1 MNFRRVIALTK
12 KDLKKTTR
20 EPAVLFLLLV
30 FPIVLTFV
38 FGLAFGGIGGDAA
51 SSFDVGVLN
60 LDTTGTHTEWS
71 DAFIDNLTHS
81 EVFVVQYFQDNE
93 TGQAALLQGG
103 LDAFVVL
110 PEGFGD
116 SIESYYNAPLDPSS
130 WTNSSIGLYVD
141 SGSLIAVSAVPP
153 LVQEVL
159 MNTIFGTEAMT
170 IGLPIDI
177 GSPALVESS
186 TFSQFDFMAPGL
198 FAFAAI
204 FLTMIVSQS
213 MTYERDEGL
222 LKRLRTTPM
231 SSSEYMVS
239 QTLSNMMIAVVQVT
253 LVLASAF
260 AIGYRPA
267 TGPAGIAFAFVI
279 ALAFSLVAVGFGL
292 ISATISKSAD
302 VATGISFIFIM
313 PQMFF
318 GTFMPL
324 GGATEVL
331 AKFMPSKYITDALTT
346 LFLRGAPVTSTII
359 WFDLAIVSIVGF
371 ALIVIGIALFERF
384 GSK

>member
-1 MNFRRVIALTK
+1 MNLRRILALTK

-38 FGLAFGGIGGDAA
+38 FGLAFGGIGGGGTT
-51 SSFDVGVLN
+51 SFDVGVLN
-60 LDTTGTHTEWS
+60 LDTTGTQTEWGN
-71 DAFIDNLTHS
+71 AFVGNLTHS
-81 EVFVVQYFQDNE
+81 DVFVVHYFEDNE
-93 TGQAALLQGG
+93 TGQAALLQGN
-103 LDAFVVL
+103 LDAFIVL

-116 SIESYYNAPLDPSS
+116 SIESYYGAPFDPSS

-141 SGSLIAVSAVPP
+141 SGSLMAVSAVPP

-159 MNTIFGTEAMT
+159 MNTIFGADAMA
-170 IGLPIDI
+170 IGLPIEI
-177 GSPALVESS
+177 KSPALVHSS
-186 TFSQFDFMAPGL
+186 TLSQWDFMAPGI

-204 FLTMIVSQS
+204 FLTMIVAQS

-222 LKRLRTTPM
+222 LKRLKTTPV

-239 QTLSNMMIAVVQVT
+239 QTLSNMLIAVVQVA

-267 TGPAGIAFAFVI
+267 TGPAGIGFAFLI
-279 ALAFSLVAVGFGL
+279 SLAFSLVAVGFGL
-292 ISATISKSAD
+292 IAATLSKSAD

-324 GGATEVL
+324 GGATEVI

-359 WFDLAIVSIVGF
+359 WFDFAVVSILGI
-371 ALIVIGIALFERF
+371 ALILVGIALFERF
-384 GSK
+384 GTK

>member
-1 MNFRRVIALTK
+1 MNFRRILALTK

-38 FGLAFGGIGGDAA
+38 FGLAFGGIGGGATT
-51 SSFDVGVLN
+51 SFDVGLLN
-60 LDTTGTHTEWS
+60 LDVTGPQTEWS
-71 DAFIDNLTHS
+71 NSFVDNLTSS
-81 EVFVVQYFQDNE
+81 EVFVIHYFDDNT
-93 TGQAALLQGG
+93 TGQAALLQGN
-103 LDAFVVL
+103 LDAFIVI

-116 SIESYYNAPLDPSS
+116 SVESYYDAPFNSS
-130 WTNSSIGLYVD
+130 AWTNTSIGLYVD
-141 SGSLIAVSAVPP
+141 SGSLMAVSAVPP

-159 MNTIFGTEAMT
+159 MKTIFGSEALSLS
-170 IGLPIDI
+170 LPVEIDN
-177 GSPALVESS
+177 PTLVESG
-186 TFSQFDFMAPGL
+186 TQTQWDFMAPGI

-204 FLTMIVSQS
+204 FLTMIVAQS

-222 LKRLRTTPM
+222 LKRLRTTPV
-231 SSSEYMVS
+231 SSSEYMIS
-239 QTLSNMMIAVVQVT
+239 QTLSNMMIAVIQVA
-253 LVLASAF
+253 LVLTSAF

-267 TGPAGIAFAFVI
+267 TGPAGIAFAFLI
-279 ALAFSLVAVGFGL
+279 SLAFSLVAVGFGL
-292 ISATISKSAD
+292 IAATLSKSAD
-302 VATGISFIFIM
+302 VATGISFVFIM

-324 GGATEVL
+324 GGATEVI

-359 WFDLAIVSIVGF
+359 WFDLAVVSIVGI
-371 ALIVIGIALFERF
+371 ALIIVGIALFERF

>member
-1 MNFRRVIALTK
+1 MNFRRVLALTK

-20 EPAVLFLLLV
+20 EPAVLFLLIV
-30 FPIVLTFV
+30 FPVVLTFV
-38 FGLAFGGIGGDAA
+38 FGLAFGGIGGGTTT
-51 SSFDVGVLN
+51 SFDVGLLN
-60 LDTTGTHTEWS
+60 LDTTGPQTEWS
-71 DAFIDNLTHS
+71 NAFVDNLTS
-81 EVFVVQYFQDNE
+81 SGVFVVHDFDDNT
-93 TGQAALLQGG
+93 TGQAALLQGN
-103 LDAFVVL
+103 LDAFIVI

-116 SIESYYNAPLDPSS
+116 SIESYYGAPFDPSA
-130 WTNSSIGLYVD
+130 WTNTSIGLYVD
-141 SGSLIAVSAVPP
+141 AGSLMAVSAIPP

-159 MNTIFGTEAMT
+159 MKTIFGSEAMA
-170 IGLPIDI
+170 ISLPIEI
-177 GSPALVESS
+177 ESPALVEAS
-186 TFSQFDFMAPGL
+186 TLSQWDFMAPGI

-204 FLTMIVSQS
+204 FLTMIVAQS

-222 LKRLRTTPM
+222 LKRLRTTPV
-231 SSSEYMVS
+231 SSSEYMIS
-239 QTLSNMMIAVVQVT
+239 QTLSNMMIAVVQVA

-267 TGPAGIAFAFVI
+267 TGPAGIAFAFLI
-279 ALAFSLVAVGFGL
+279 SLAFSLVAVGFGL
-292 ISATISKSAD
+292 IAATLSKSAD
-302 VATGISFIFIM
+302 VATGISFVFIM

-324 GGATEVL
+324 GGVTEII

-359 WFDLAIVSIVGF
+359 WFDFAVVSIIGI
-371 ALIVIGIALFERF
+371 ALIIVGIALFERF